1 MIRIRTVA
9 LQVVVLVFA
18 LTAGAVWAHED
29 FRVIGTVTRHQ
40 ASAIGVKKKDGTV
53 ASIRLDRKSTRLNSS
68 H

>member
-40 ASAIGVKKKDGTV
+40 ASAIGVKKKEIGRAHV
-53 ASIRLDRKSTRLNSS
+53 
-68 H
+68 